1 MYMFELGGSPTTVV
15 EAALG
20 QLSAAVDTL
29 TGLELTRLDRDN
41 LLSLLRG
48 LETQRRRLPVVDHA
62 LVAELDQ
69 RGVAGELAARDTKT
83 LLRDVLRLTP
93 HQAAARYDAA
103 VDLGPRRGLTG
114 EVLPPL
120 LPAVAAAQ
128 ADGVL
133 SPEHAKV
140 ITTVVEELPPV
151 MEPEQVSA
159 VKQRL
164 VTEAARFDP
173 SVLARIGRHLLERI
187 NPDGSEDRDAQ
198 HDRRRTASLTCRRDG
213 SGMLKAHLTPAALA
227 QWQAVLDPL
236 AAPKPSDADGPDP
249 RSPGQR
255 LHDALADAAAR
266 LLASGD
272 LPPSGGTPAT
282 RAVDHEPG
290 SAREPD
296 RAGHHRPRRHPLGP
310 RSPPPGRRGERH
322 PRRAGFHRH
331 PRLRPSPA
339 HRLGRAASRVD
350 RPGPGLLLPRLRRST
365 GLVTTAHGG
374 TLSVATALQLAG
386 QASVIP
392 VVLDST
398 GILAHGQARRTATI
412 GQRLALAARDQG
424 CCFPGCD
431 APPGWTQVHH
441 ILPWALGGGTD
452 LDNECLLCG
461 FHHREHEK
469 RGWQVTMTGGQPYW
483 IPHHG

>member
-1 MYMFELGGSPTTVV
+1 MFEPEGSSATVV

-29 TGLELTRLDRDN
+29 TGLDLTRLDRDE
-41 LLSLLRG
+41 LLRLLRG
-48 LETQRRRLPVVDHA
+48 LEAQRRRLPVVDHA

-93 HQAAARYDAA
+93 HQAGARYDAA
-103 VDLGPRRGLTG
+103 IDLGPRRSLTG
-114 EVLPPL
+114 ETLPPL

-128 ADGVL
+128 ADGAI
-133 SPEHAKV
+133 SPGHAKV
-140 ITTVVEELPPV
+140 ITGVVEQIRSS
-151 MEPEQVSA
+151 EQVAA
-159 VKQRL
+159 VEERL
-164 VTEAARFDP
+164 VAEAARFDP
-173 SVLARIGRHLLERI
+173 SVLARIGRHLLDWI
-187 NPDGSEDRDAQ
+187 NPDGAEDRDAQ
-198 HDRRRTASLTCRRDG
+198 HDRRRHASLTCRRDG
-213 SGMLKAHLTPAALA
+213 SGDLRARLTPAALA

-236 AAPKPSDADGPDP
+236 AAPKPSNVDGPDP

-255 LHDALADAAAR
+255 MHDALADAAGL
-266 LLASGD
+266 LLAAGD

-282 RAVDHEPG
+282 VLLTMTLDQLE
-290 SAREPD
+290 
-296 RAGHHRPRRHPLGP
+296 
-310 RSPPPGRRGERH
+310 
-322 PRRAGFHRH
+322 
-331 PRLRPSPA
+331 
-339 HRLGRAASRVD
+339 SR
-350 RPGPGLLLPRLRRST
+350 T

-374 TLSVATALQLAG
+374 TISVNEALRA
-386 QASVIP
+386 ADEANVIP

-398 GILAHGQARRTATI
+398 GILAYGLSRRTASV

-431 APPGWTQVHH
+431 TPPGWTQVHH
-441 ILPWALGGGTD
+441 IVPWALGGGTD

-469 RGWQVTMTGGQPYW
+469 RGWQAIMKDGRPWWVPPAHVDPRRTPIRNTIHDLVPG
-483 IPHHG
+483 